1 MAFFPKSA
9 KKVIKRE
16 LKLQFMKAV
25 SDGVQKKYAALV
37 TYNVDLFLKGIIS
50 CYL

>member
-1 MAFFPKSA
+1 MVFLPKSA

-16 LKLQFMKAV
+16 LKLQFMKAAAE
-25 SDGVQKKYAALV
+25 GVQKKYAALA
-37 TYNVDLFLKGIIS
+37 THNVDLILKGIIS